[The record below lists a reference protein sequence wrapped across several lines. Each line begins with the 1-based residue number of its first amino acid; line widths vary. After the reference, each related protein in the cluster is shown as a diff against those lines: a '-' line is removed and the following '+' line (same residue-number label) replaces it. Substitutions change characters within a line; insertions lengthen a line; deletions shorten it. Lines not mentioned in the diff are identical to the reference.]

1 MYNGAENLGLSVHG
15 HVEVDLDAQCI
26 CHFDNA
32 GLCVWINELY
42 NNLKT
47 S

>member
-1 MYNGAENLGLSVHG
+1 MYNDAENLGLSVHG
-15 HVEVDLDAQCI
+15 HVEVDLDVQCI
-26 CHFDNA
+26 CHFDNTV
-32 GLCVWINELY
+32 LCVWINELY